1 MNSHDEKAQ
10 LDSMEVFK
18 TKIAKLKMMRDADL
32 LTEEGFQREKEQLL
46 QML

>member
-1 MNSHDEKAQ
+1 MNSDDEKAQ

-32 LTEEGFQREKEQLL
+32 LTEEEFKAEKAKLL
-46 QML
+46 TML